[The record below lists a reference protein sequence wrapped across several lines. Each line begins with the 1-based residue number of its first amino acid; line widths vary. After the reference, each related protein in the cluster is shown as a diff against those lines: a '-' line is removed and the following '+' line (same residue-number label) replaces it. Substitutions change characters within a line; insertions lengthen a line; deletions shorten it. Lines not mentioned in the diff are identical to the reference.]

1 MSDVRLEHDTLGA
14 VEVPADALY
23 GPQTARA
30 VANFPIS
37 GRALPATL
45 IQALAEIKAAVA
57 ASHGAAGRL
66 PAPLA
71 DAIEQAAEEVIR
83 GDWADQF
90 PVDVLQ
96 TGSGTSSNMN
106 MNEVLARRAQ
116 QLLASDTE
124 QLVVHPND
132 HVNLGQSSN
141 DVFPSALHLAALRAL
156 HEETL
161 PAVQALAARFHS
173 LADKHFDALKT
184 GRTHLMDA
192 MPIRFGQVFR
202 GYAQQCALAAERLQA
217 CAPGLAALALGGTA
231 VGTGVNAPKGMAEA
245 ACARLAE
252 RTGLPVH
259 PTRAPFAAQSSMDSL
274 TELSGCLRNFAT
286 SLYKIVNDLRWMAS
300 GPTAGLDEL
309 TLPTVQPGSSIMPA
323 KVNPVICES
332 ALMACVQVQ
341 GLDHAVALA
350 NSQGQFELNTMLP
363 LIGVNVLD
371 ALQLMQTSCRNLD
384 QRLLADCAPKEATRA
399 RVDRNPIL
407 VTALAPEIGYAA
419 AAALGKEA
427 LATGRSVRALAEERT
442 DLSAEKLDALL
453 DPARLAGTRGR
464 TRDAD

>member
-37 GRALPATL
+37 GRALPAAL

-66 PAPLA
+66 PAPAA

-90 PVDVLQ
+90 PVDMLQ

-116 QLLASDTE
+116 QLLAAHDAE
-124 QLVVHPND
+124 WDVHPND

-141 DVFPSALHLAALRAL
+141 DVFPSALHLAALRKL
-156 HEETL
+156 HEDAL
-161 PAVQALAARFHS
+161 PAVQALADRFHQ
-173 LADKHFDALKT
+173 LADEHFGSLKT

-202 GYAQQCALAAERLQA
+202 GYAQQCELAAERLRA
-217 CAPGLAALALGGTA
+217 CSPGLAALALGGTA
-231 VGTGVNAPKGMAEA
+231 VGTGVNAPEGMADA

-259 PTRAPFAAQSSMDSL
+259 PTQTPFAAQGSMDAL
-274 TELSGCLRNFAT
+274 TELSGCLRNLAT

-309 TLPTVQPGSSIMPA
+309 AIPAVQPGSSIMPA

-341 GLDHAVALA
+341 GLDHTVALA

-371 ALQLMQTSCRNLD
+371 ALQLLQASCQNLE
-384 QRLLADCAPKEATRA
+384 QRLLADCAPKEAARA

-407 VTALAPEIGYAA
+407 VTALAPAIGYAA

-427 LATGRSVRALAEERT
+427 LATGRSVRELAEERT
-442 DLSAEKLDALL
+442 DLSGEQLDALL

-464 TRDAD
+464 TRDGD